1 MKRLVVCIM
10 LIAFVIS
17 TAAVSTFVIR
27 KRADELITELERVS
41 DLLKEKAFDKAVA
54 QAEQTEAIWKKSS
67 LAFFILLDHQ
77 TFSELDILMPQLK
90 DFLTDDPKTAKEQ
103 LIRCKGILCD
113 ILVHQRVSPG
123 NIL

>member
-1 MKRLVVCIM
+1 MKRT
-10 LIAFVIS
+10 IAFFLILVLAGVGWYFWNTYHQVPEEAWNHEYSIDLADLPEYS
-17 TAAVSTFVIR
+17 GAPAVSVNEGRPAFAKAET
-27 KRADELITELERVS
+27 TE
-41 DLLKEKAFDKAVA
+41 FY
-54 QAEQTEAIWKKSS
+54 
-67 LAFFILLDHQ
+67 Q